1 MSARASAYAKTLIVC
16 PNGERISRGEKLVL
30 ITLADSHQDKAKH
43 FTYPSV
49 ETIGED
55 ALCDRR
61 SCQRHLAALE
71 RKGVIQR
78 LRPPNQGRGMQ
89 VFYFFTALDAIP
101 EGWQNAALFGADD
114 FAQKGGR
121 RAAEGRQKG
130 DKSCSPS
137 ITNTNCNEELKAT
150 PPNPLA
156 SEGELDLKETSDE
169 STRETS
175 AADLADELRHTSAVV
190 GRDEAAQSVCG
201 NGREVD
207 SRGRS
212 GFAAASGDYA
222 IDRAIEQLAN
232 ALSIADRRLLRKLRR
247 VIELEAEKGEPPATI
262 ALDMIAAWREQERLG
277 HLLKCKYGMTKFFL
291 QGIWKRKD
299 QWHWNEELLR
309 QRAQASV
316 GSWG

>member
-1 MSARASAYAKTLIVC
+1 MSLRASTYAKDLVVC

-30 ITLADSHQDKAKH
+30 ISLADSHQDKANR

-49 ETIGED
+49 ELISEA

-61 SCQRHLAALE
+61 SCQRHLSALE
-71 RKGVIQR
+71 RKGVIMR
-78 LRPPNQGRGMQ
+78 LRPANQGRGMQ
-89 VFYFFTALDAIP
+89 VFYFFSALDSIP
-101 EGWQNAALFGADD
+101 EGWQNAALFSDVD

-130 DKSCSPS
+130 GKSCSPS
-137 ITNTNCNEELKAT
+137 ITNSNCNEELKAT

-156 SEGELDLKETSDE
+156 GEGELDFEETGDAG
-169 STRETS
+169 TTETS
-175 AADLADELRHTSAVV
+175 AADLANEFQHAGTVV
-190 GRDEAAQSVCG
+190 GRDEAAQSIRG
-201 NGREVD
+201 HGRAD
-207 SRGRS
+207 GSRGGS
-212 GFAAASGDYA
+212 GIEAAGISA
-222 IDRAIEQLAN
+222 IDRAIEQLTN

-247 VIELEAEKGEPPATI
+247 VIELEVEKGEPPPTI

-316 GSWG
+316 GTFQ